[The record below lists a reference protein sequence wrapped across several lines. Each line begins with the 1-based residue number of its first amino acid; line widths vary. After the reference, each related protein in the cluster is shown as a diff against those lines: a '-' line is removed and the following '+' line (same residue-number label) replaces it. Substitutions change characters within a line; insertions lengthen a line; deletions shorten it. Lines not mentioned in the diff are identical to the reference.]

1 MDGGTGPGAELLSP
15 GEAEWPPELRLPPP
29 PPPHPPPP
37 PPLEP
42 APPSTPQLRGE
53 ASPPPP
59 PPPPVG
65 PPGAAVVAA
74 AARKEASASAEG
86 FDDSHFLGSIMGAP
100 AHQHQ
105 HQHQQPPAVG
115 PPVVVKRKRGRP
127 PKNRDGAA
135 PPPPPKPVKKRE
147 DDEDVVCF
155 ICFDGGNLVVCDKKG
170 CTKVYHPACIKRDE
184 SFFRSRAKWTCGWH
198 LCSTCEKAVQYM
210 CYTCTYSLCKGCIK
224 QKPVKFFGVRGNK
237 GFCDTCYSTILLIE
251 SKDDRAK
258 VTCC

>member
-1 MDGGTGPGAELLSP
+1 
-15 GEAEWPPELRLPPP
+15 
-29 PPPHPPPP
+29 
-37 PPLEP
+37 
-42 APPSTPQLRGE
+42 
-53 ASPPPP
+53 
-59 PPPPVG
+59 VG

-105 HQHQQPPAVG
+105 HQHQHPPAVG

-155 ICFDGGNLVVCDKKG
+155 ICFDGGNLVVCDKKCVCAVG
-170 CTKVYHPACIKRDE
+170 ACI
-184 SFFRSRAKWTCGWH
+184 SA
-198 LCSTCEKAVQYM
+198 
-210 CYTCTYSLCKGCIK
+210 
-224 QKPVKFFGVRGNK
+224 
-237 GFCDTCYSTILLIE
+237 YSTVASISSARKKLNQMSSILGL
-251 SKDDRAK
+251 
-258 VTCC
+258 